1 MKPTAFLAL
10 SALACGIAQA
20 AAAPDPALVRQGE
33 YLARAGDCVA
43 CHTARD
49 GKPFAGGLPMET
61 PIGAVYSTN
70 ITPDRKTG
78 IGDYS
83 FEDFDRAVR
92 HGVARSGDT
101 LYPAMPYPSYA
112 RVSQADM
119 RALYAY
125 FMHGVEPVEQP
136 NKASDI
142 PWPLSMRW
150 PLAFWRWTFAP
161 EVKDFQAA
169 AGQDPVLAR
178 GAYLVEG
185 LGHCGACHTPRGLGM
200 QEKALAASDGAAY
213 LSGSAPLEN
222 WIAKSLR
229 GDHRTGLGSWSEA
242 DLVSFLRTG
251 RSERSA
257 VFGGMSDV
265 VVHSMQYM
273 TDADLTAI
281 ARYLKSLPPADPSDQ
296 PHVYD
301 ESVAQAL
308 FHGDD
313 SKTGAAL
320 YVDNCGACHRTDGK
334 GYARVFPALA
344 GNPVVT
350 GSDPTSLVHIVLKG
364 GTLPATH
371 QAPSSFTMPPFGWR
385 MNDQEIADVVNFIR
399 TSWGNQAP
407 SVSVDEVKRLR
418 KDTGAA
424 AVGRGGSRLS
434 ARPLAKRHSS
444 PSPARGR
451 GLGSGSAP
459 YRARPSSFTHHPSA
473 HAAPAR
479 RTTRPP
485 SATPGS
491 PDGSAATGR
500 WRSPR
505 GWRPLP
511 AGRRRRAAGRRGS
524 PPGRGRRGPSRRP
537 PARRCSGRPAAPQ
550 DSVDDARPR
559 SGGREGNRPGRSS
572 AAWRAPS
579 RRGPPGSVR
588 WRRARSAPRRGCA
601 RPGVPAAC
609 GSCAGRCRRRAG

>member
-112 RVSQADM
+112 RVSEADM

-178 GAYLVEG
+178 G
-185 LGHCGACHTPRGLGM
+185 
-200 QEKALAASDGAAY
+200 
-213 LSGSAPLEN
+213 
-222 WIAKSLR
+222 
-229 GDHRTGLGSWSEA
+229 
-242 DLVSFLRTG
+242 
-251 RSERSA
+251 
-257 VFGGMSDV
+257 
-265 VVHSMQYM
+265 
-273 TDADLTAI
+273 
-281 ARYLKSLPPADPSDQ
+281 PPADPADQ

-407 SVSVDEVKRLR
+407 SVSVDEVRRLR

-424 AVGRGGSRLS
+424 AVGDI
-434 ARPLAKRHSS
+434 
-444 PSPARGR
+444 
-451 GLGSGSAP
+451 
-459 YRARPSSFTHHPSA
+459 
-473 HAAPAR
+473 
-479 RTTRPP
+479 PP
-485 SATPGS
+485 P
-491 PDGSAATGR
+491 GSAAAD
-500 WRSPR
+500 R
-505 GWRPLP
+505 G
-511 AGRRRRAAGRRGS
+511 
-524 PPGRGRRGPSRRP
+524 
-537 PARRCSGRPAAPQ
+537 
-550 DSVDDARPR
+550 
-559 SGGREGNRPGRSS
+559 
-572 AAWRAPS
+572 
-579 RRGPPGSVR
+579 
-588 WRRARSAPRRGCA
+588 
-601 RPGVPAAC
+601 
-609 GSCAGRCRRRAG
+609 

>member
-49 GKPFAGGLPMET
+49 GKPFARGLPMET

-112 RVSQADM
+112 RVSEADM

-169 AGQDPVLAR
+169 AGQDSGAGAR
-178 GAYLVEG
+178 RLPGRRPWPLWRLPY
-185 LGHCGACHTPRGLGM
+185 PRGLGM

-222 WIAKSLR
+222 WIAR
-229 GDHRTGLGSWSEA
+229 ACAATTGPDWAAGAKPTWSA
-242 DLVSFLRTG
+242 SCVPAAAR
-251 RSERSA
+251 RSA
-257 VFGGMSDV
+257 VFSGMSDV

-281 ARYLKSLPPADPSDQ
+281 ARYLKSLPPADPADQ

-350 GSDPTSLVHIVLKG
+350 GSDPTSWC
-364 GTLPATH
+364 TSCSRA
-371 QAPSSFTMPPFGWR
+371 APCRPPTRHRRGFTMPPFGWR

-407 SVSVDEVKRLR
+407 SVSVDERS
-418 KDTGAA
+418 GACARTPARRRWATFRRRDRPRRIA
-424 AVGRGGSRLS
+424 AERQ
-434 ARPLAKRHSS
+434 ACHSS

-451 GLGSGSAP
+451 GLLPG
-459 YRARPSSFTHHPSA
+459 T
-473 HAAPAR
+473 
-479 RTTRPP
+479 
-485 SATPGS
+485 ATPS
-491 PDGSAATGR
+491 LISQSHMPPQLVEQCDH
-500 WRSPR
+500 
-505 GWRPLP
+505 
-511 AGRRRRAAGRRGS
+511 RAQ
-524 PPGRGRRGPSRRP
+524 
-537 PARRCSGRPAAPQ
+537 RPA
-550 DSVDDARPR
+550 V
-559 SGGREGNRPGRSS
+559 
-572 AAWRAPS
+572 
-579 RRGPPGSVR
+579 
-588 WRRARSAPRRGCA
+588 
-601 RPGVPAAC
+601 
-609 GSCAGRCRRRAG
+609 RAGQQPQGAGAALEVGVQYPQAVAVA